1 MAHDL
6 NCPHCGC
13 PLLASQD
20 AVRVPEVEAVELL
33 HREIEHLRATIA
45 RSLGAEPIPWCQ
57 LRGAGFNRLAAGP

>member
-6 NCPHCGC
+6 KCPHCEC

-20 AVRVPEVEAVELL
+20 TVRVPEVEAVELR
-33 HREIEHLRATIA
+33 HWEIEHLRATVA
-45 RSLGAEPIPWCQ
+45 R